1 MTYAELEAKP
11 RPEHALPCCCLG
23 CRSTL
28 ERCSEALPSRQ
39 APNFQVSP
47 EKAPPPSPCRII
59 LEVAVR
65 PPRALWP
72 HMSSPTPFPPSWPT
86 RSQPSRGL
94 IGGAA
99 HPRTPPFHAARR
111 PPGTSWKIP
120 VTCARPRSRASPR
133 PQRPQPA
140 LAPQGSRAAGFT
152 RPRGPGWPALLKRPG
167 THHHAGTAGRHDGI
181 GRRARAKAV

>member
-111 PPGTSWKIP
+111 LPPSRDLLEDSSNLCPPPPPGF
-120 VTCARPRSRASPR
+120 
-133 PQRPQPA
+133 PA
-140 LAPQGSRAAGFT
+140 APT
-152 RPRGPGWPALLKRPG
+152 PTTGPGASGLPSGGLHEAAWAWL
-167 THHHAGTAGRHDGI
+167 AGSAEASRDSPPRWDCGSP
-181 GRRARAKAV
+181 

>member
-23 CRSTL
+23 CRSTF

-86 RSQPSRGL
+86 RSQPSRGF

-99 HPRTPPFHAARR
+99 HPEPRHSMPPAALQG
-111 PPGTSWKIP
+111 PPGRFQEP
-120 VTCARPRSRASPR
+120 V
-133 PQRPQPA
+133 PA
-140 LAPQGSRAAGFT
+140 PAPGL
-152 RPRGPGWPALLKRPG
+152 PRGPNAHSRPG
-167 THHHAGTAGRHDGI
+167 RLRAPERRASRGRVGLAGRLC
-181 GRRARAKAV
+181 

>member
-1 MTYAELEAKP
+1 MPDNSRSRRPSASCPLATHVKP
-11 RPEHALPCCCLG
+11 HAI
-23 CRSTL
+23 STFL
-28 ERCSEALPSRQ
+28 AHTQSALSGAHWRGG
-39 APNFQVSP
+39 
-47 EKAPPPSPCRII
+47 PPPNPAIPR
-59 LEVAVR
+59 R
-65 PPRALWP
+65 PPP
-72 HMSSPTPFPPSWPT
+72 
-86 RSQPSRGL
+86 
-94 IGGAA
+94 
-99 HPRTPPFHAARR
+99 AARR

-120 VTCARPRSRASPR
+120 VTCARPRPRASPR